1 MTVRTSTL
9 SSGGFTG
16 TSWSRRVAVLVT
28 AAATALGLGLVV
40 GPNADAAGKPPP
52 ASALK
57 ILKALDNGTT
67 LPQSS
72 PDDVVVGFVK
82 PNADFTLSVQSVV
95 NDGSGTASPVNKDT
109 VVTVTAGSTV
119 WNVTIPS
126 GASIGTF
133 TTARWGSTA
142 NFVATASLKGYASD
156 SLPVTVALN
165 SKNVAA
171 PDDGSFL
178 SLDNC
183 VLSKANPTCVR
194 LSVPGGTEGAVTLL
208 STSQCANFLG
218 GTGTGI
224 SCRKGK
230 GSDPAVALVAQ
241 TFVDLADEQV
251 ATIILDCDK
260 SLCSNGGVGSFVPL
274 FDKGNTGAFKVLEEC
289 PAKNTLGATQG
300 ACFDKAQSTRDNAG
314 DLHSYILFD
323 DDARTLH

>member
-1 MTVRTSTL
+1 MTVRMSTSSWG
-9 SSGGFTG
+9 SSIG

-28 AAATALGLGLVV
+28 AAATALGVAVV
-40 GPNADAAGKPPP
+40 VSPAADAARPVPT
-52 ASALK
+52 SALK
-57 ILKALDNGTT
+57 ILQALDNGTT
-67 LPQSS
+67 LPQAS

-82 PNADFTLSVQSVV
+82 PGEDFTLSVQSLV
-95 NDGSGTASPVNKDT
+95 NDGTGTELPVNKDT
-109 VVTVTAGSTV
+109 DVTVTAGSTS
-119 WNVTIPS
+119 WTVTIPD
-126 GASIGTF
+126 GESIGTL

-165 SKNVAA
+165 SKNDPA
-171 PDDGSFL
+171 PADGSFL
-178 SLDNC
+178 GLDDC
-183 VLSKANPTCVR
+183 VLSKDNPTCVR
-194 LSVPGGTEGAVTLL
+194 LSVPGGTGGDVTLL
-208 STSQCANFLG
+208 STSECANFLG
-218 GTGTGI
+218 GTGTGL

-260 SLCSNGGVGSFVPL
+260 SLCGNGGVASFVPL
-274 FDKGNTGAFKVLEEC
+274 FDKGNTGAFERLEEC
-289 PAKNTLGATQG
+289 PAKNTLGSLG

-323 DDARTLH
+323 DDARSLH